1 MIEIEWTLEAAEDLA
16 YWKKYD
22 IKKYERIKLLIK
34 NIQEAPFTGIGKP
47 EPFKHILS
55 GLWSRRIN
63 HEHRLI
69 YSVNPKQIIIYNCR
83 FHYKN

>member
-1 MIEIEWTLEAAEDLA
+1 MIEIEWTLEAAEDLV

-34 NIQEAPFTGIGKP
+34 NIQEASFTGIGKP
-47 EPFKHILS
+47 ESLKHILS

-69 YSVNPKQIIIYNCR
+69 YSVNTKQIIIYNCR

>member
-1 MIEIEWTLEAAEDLA
+1 MDTKSSGGFSILEKNTIL
-16 YWKKYD
+16 
-22 IKKYERIKLLIK
+22 KKYERIKLLIK
-34 NIQEAPFTGIGKP
+34 NIQEAPVTGIGKP
-47 EPFKHILS
+47 EPLKHILS

-69 YSVNPKQIIIYNCR
+69 YSVNTKQIIIYNCR

>member
-1 MIEIEWTLEAAEDLA
+1 M
-16 YWKKYD
+16 
-22 IKKYERIKLLIK
+22 
-34 NIQEAPFTGIGKP
+34 GKP
-47 EPFKHILS
+47 EPLKHILS

-69 YSVNPKQIIIYNCR
+69 YSVNTKQIIIYNCR